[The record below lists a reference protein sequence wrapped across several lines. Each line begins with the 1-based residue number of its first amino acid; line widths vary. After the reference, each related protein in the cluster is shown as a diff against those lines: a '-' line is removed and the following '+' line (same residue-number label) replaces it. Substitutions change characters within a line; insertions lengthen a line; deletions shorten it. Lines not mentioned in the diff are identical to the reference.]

1 MSFRLA
7 LSKNT
12 DISTAVSGESSM
24 VPHNPIPHFWVK
36 SSGLHNGFPMVT
48 THPLAEPLPELA
60 ARTPATPSRL
70 DIELPESPRAT
81 TATPAALAVHSS
93 VKGPGWIRPASITTA
108 MSLSETSLS
117 SSALSAK
124 DSMISRVLDGFD
136 GHGMTCRFVNKTSW
150 EWSIRSP
157 LRTGEPEATK
167 EAAPGVNWMPM
178 LRLIDPP
185 AESASISS
193 TSRPEE
199 AQWAA
204 TWMAVVDAPGEPG
217 TPYTTNTAFILRAR
231 HLILVLRGLRPTP
244 ARRSIRPASFH
255 IRPAGPRG

>member
-1 MSFRLA
+1 M
-7 LSKNT
+7 
-12 DISTAVSGESSM
+12 STAVSGESSM
-24 VPHNPIPHFWVK
+24 VPHNSRPHLEGK
-36 SSGLHNGFPMVT
+36 SSEFHNGFPMVT
-48 THPLAEPLPELA
+48 THPLAGRPPPEPA
-60 ARTPATPSRL
+60 ASMPATLSRL

-81 TATPAALAVHSS
+81 TATPAALAVHIS
-93 VKGPGWIRPASITTA
+93 VKGPGTARPASITTA
-108 MSLSETSLS
+108 MSFSETSRS
-117 SSALSAK
+117 SSALFAK
-124 DSMISRVLDGFD
+124 DSMISWVLDGFD
-136 GHGMTCRFVNKTSW
+136 GQGMTCRFVNKTSW

-185 AESASISS
+185 AGSASISS

-217 TPYTTNTAFILRAR
+217 TP
-231 HLILVLRGLRPTP
+231 
-244 ARRSIRPASFH
+244 
-255 IRPAGPRG
+255 